1 MPQCLKC
8 GTELTVNEEGIAPVL
23 CDRCAGVATKRARTG
38 LATGTMRDYPATAV
52 LIAINLTIFAAMLVT
67 GGFGGLN
74 LYKWGA
80 NYGPATLSG
89 QYWRLVTAGFI
100 HAGFLHV
107 AFNMWCLWS
116 LGQLCERLFGRWQ
129 TLVIYLLTGVGG
141 SLLSIAY
148 DPKRLEVGASG
159 AIFGIAGAVLAGLK
173 FGDVSI
179 SSWQRRSAISSL
191 VTFVAFNFYLG
202 QFGNTDNMCHLGG
215 FVSGLIIGL
224 PLGAF
229 AKRDRS
235 LQLAM
240 LLATAMLLAAGGAE
254 LVKTHG
260 HASRLETAEIALGER
275 DYSGAIRILQKDIAA
290 NPDDAQAY
298 ALLGHAY
305 ALNNERENAIAA
317 YKKALQLDPNIPDVR
332 DDLDD
337 LQQAPQSS
345 EQR

>member
-1 MPQCLKC
+1 MPKCLKC
-8 GTELTVNEEGIAPVL
+8 GTELQVNEEGVAPVL
-23 CDRCAGVATKRARTG
+23 CDRCAGVATKRARSALT
-38 LATGTMRDYPATAV
+38 TGTMRDYPTTTI
-52 LIAINLTIFAAMLVT
+52 LIAINLTIFVAMLVT
-67 GGFGGLN
+67 GGFEGQN
-74 LYKWGA
+74 LFKWGA

-116 LGQLCERLFGRWQ
+116 LGQLSEQIFGRWQ
-129 TLVIYLLTGVGG
+129 TFLIYLLTGVGG

-148 DPKRLEVGASG
+148 EPTRLEVGASG

-173 FGDVSI
+173 FGNVSI
-179 SSWQRRSAISSL
+179 SAWQRRSAISSL

-229 AKRDRS
+229 AKKDRGI
-235 LQLAM
+235 QLAM
-240 LLATAMLLAAGGAE
+240 LLVTAMLMAAGGAE

-260 HASRLETAEIALGER
+260 HSSRLDTAEIALGER
-275 DYSGAIRILQKDIAA
+275 DYSGAIRILQKDIAN
-290 NPDDAQAY
+290 NPDDAEAY

-305 ALNNERENAIAA
+305 KLSNQRENAIAA
-317 YKKALQLDPNIPDVR
+317 YKKALQLDPNIPYVQGNLEELEQD
-332 DDLDD
+332 
-337 LQQAPQSS
+337 SS
-345 EQR
+345 SK